1 MAWKEVVPVPSL
13 MFFERVPIMDAVWDF
28 LGSYTFMAIMG
39 VLLVLLIAF
48 LVYRLVFAGKGED

>member
-1 MAWKEVVPVPSL
+1 
-13 MFFERVPIMDAVWDF
+13 MDAVWDF